1 MPLSD
6 LPTELVLDITDQLD
20 DAGMNALA
28 RTNSQIYQFLNTYLY
43 RRDVT
48 RLRSRSMTWAI
59 KNGVEATVQQAL
71 DAGGHLD
78 PIPESFH
85 IALIDSAFQGDVN
98 TVAALLKL
106 DGINPNFRDLWGNT
120 PLYRACLRERTP
132 VVRQLLA
139 RDDIDLNTVLNPVST
154 PLLTAIETRNMEV
167 INLLLSKDGID
178 VNLRPEK
185 NMTPLMK
192 AIQLRLMEVVESL
205 FARDD
210 LDFNVVDHKGDHLL
224 LHSMGLGLDK
234 VKLILNRSNVDP
246 DFVGANGY
254 TALITTCLINNF
266 KKDLDL
272 IEFLLD
278 QGIDVNR
285 RDAIDGTTAF
295 CHAVDHC
302 HPKVIKLLLD
312 QDNMDPN
319 LPDNHGHTALF
330 YAVGINPPVVDLLL
344 RTEGINVNARDIYGS
359 TALAHVCTF
368 HWPNY
373 SAVESVRLI
382 LSHPDT
388 DPNILDNNGVSA
400 LSKVIEL
407 RRTWATNWTT
417 RGTNEY
423 LQRIESLLRAAG
435 AR

>member
-6 LPTELVLDITDQLD
+6 LPAELVLDIADQLD
-20 DAGMNALA
+20 DASMNALA
-28 RTNSQIYQFLNTYLY
+28 CTNSQIYQFLNTYLY

-59 KNGVEATVQQAL
+59 RDGVEATVQQAL

-85 IALIDSAFQGDVN
+85 IALIDSASQGDVN

-120 PLYRACLRERTP
+120 PLYRACLRGRTP

-139 RDDIDLNTVLNPVST
+139 RDDIDLNTVLNSELT
-154 PLLTAIETRNMEV
+154 PLLTAIESRNMEV

-185 NMTPLMK
+185 NITPLMK

-210 LDFNVVDHKGDHLL
+210 LDFNVVDHRGDHLL

-246 DFVGANGY
+246 DFAGDNGY
-254 TALITTCLINNF
+254 TALMTACFMNEF
-266 KKDLDL
+266 KEDLDT

-285 RDAIDGTTAF
+285 RDANGTTAF
-295 CHAVDHC
+295 CHAVRSC

-319 LPDNHGHTALF
+319 LPDNHGYTALF
-330 YAVGINPPVVDLLL
+330 YAVGINLPVVDLLL
-344 RTEGINVNARDIYGS
+344 RTEGINVNARNIRGS
-359 TALAHVCTF
+359 TALAHACTLP
-368 HWPNY
+368 WPGC
-373 SAVESVRLI
+373 VDSVRLI

-407 RRTWATNWTT
+407 QRTWATNRGT
-417 RGTNEY
+417 RGLNNY